1 MDENLRAPA
10 VDGARL
16 EELTR
21 ILRDYK
27 AGKANLERRVV
38 AAENWWK
45 LRNAAEESRES
56 SLSDGGFRSKSGWL
70 HNVIVSKHADAMDA
84 FPEPVILPREP
95 DDVAE
100 AGMLASIIPVV
111 MAQNRFEDV
120 WSDALWQKLKTGTG
134 VYKVVWDASRLHG
147 LGDVSISAVDLL
159 NLFWEPGVKDIQ
171 DSRYFFHTALED
183 DELLAE
189 RWPVLRGALR
199 GGGFAATRFVYDDAV
214 PTSGKSTVV
223 DCYYK
228 KWEAGRQVLHYV
240 KYVGDT
246 LLYSSENEGRPLY
259 DHGLYPFVF
268 DALFPVEGSP
278 CGYGFVDL
286 CKNAQTAIDLMD
298 SAFIRNTMVGAM
310 PRYFKRQDA
319 GVNEAE
325 FLDLSKPLVAVDG
338 NLGEDALKII
348 DFRPLSGNYIEYQR
362 ERIREL
368 RETSGNTETSTGNIA
383 QGVTAASAIAA
394 LQEASGKG
402 SRDSTRGSYRAF
414 GEVVDLVIELIRQ
427 FYGAPRRFRILGR
440 FGAQE
445 FVSYSNE
452 ALQPQSLGALGGE
465 ELGLR
470 VPEFDVE
477 VKAQK
482 ASSYTRLSQNELAL
496 QFYHLG
502 FFDPAQSE
510 QALLCLGMM
519 DFDGREELIDKLGRL
534 GSERERLL
542 AFRDLALALAGKYEP
557 QLAEGLAASISRDG
571 AARSP
576 AAGRAGALPRLGG
589 EKRRV
594 NAQAEKARSHARTA
608 SQPEAAR

>member
-1 MDENLRAPA
+1 MDEKLRAPA

-21 ILRDYK
+21 ILRGYK

-56 SLSDGGFRSKSGWL
+56 SLADGGFRSKSGWL

-95 DDVAE
+95 DDEAE
-100 AGMLASIIPVV
+100 AAMLGSIIPVV
-111 MAQNRFEDV
+111 MAQNRFEEV

-147 LGDVSISAVDLL
+147 LGDVAISEVDLL
-159 NLFWEPGVKDIQ
+159 NLFWEPGVEDIQ
-171 DSRYFFHTALED
+171 QSRCLFHTALED
-183 DELLAE
+183 NDLLEAQ
-189 RWPVLRGALR
+189 WPALR
-199 GGGFAATRFVYDDAV
+199 GKLRGGSFAATRFVYDDAV
-214 PTSGKSTVV
+214 PTDGKSTVI

-228 KWEAGRQVLHYV
+228 KWEEGRQVLHYV

-259 DHGLYPFVF
+259 EHGLYPFVF

-319 GVNEAE
+319 GVNEE
-325 FLDLSKPLVAVDG
+325 ELLDLSKPLVAVDG
-338 NLGEDALKII
+338 NLGDDALKII

-414 GEVVDLVIELIRQ
+414 AQVVSLVIELIRQ

-440 FGAQE
+440 SGAQD
-445 FVSYSNE
+445 FVSYSNA
-452 ALQPQSLGALGGE
+452 ALQPQSLGVPGE
-465 ELGLR
+465 EALAR

-496 QFYHLG
+496 QFYQLG
-502 FFDPAQSE
+502 FFEPAQAE

-519 DFDGREELIDKLGRL
+519 DFDGREELIEKLGRL

-542 AFRDLALALAGKYEP
+542 AFRELALALAGKYEP
-557 QLAEGLAASISRDG
+557 ELAAGLAASIPSGSGQRSVRSAS
-571 AARSP
+571 AA
-576 AAGRAGALPRLGG
+576 PRLGG
-589 EKRRV
+589 EKSKES
-594 NAQAEKARSHARTA
+594 AQVRLARSHALAA

>member
-1 MDENLRAPA
+1 MDEKLRAPA

-21 ILRDYK
+21 ILRGYK

-45 LRNAAEESRES
+45 LRNAAEEERAGT
-56 SLSDGGFRSKSGWL
+56 LSDGGFRSKSGWL

-95 DDVAE
+95 DDEAE
-100 AGMLASIIPVV
+100 AAMLGSIIPVV
-111 MAQNRFEDV
+111 MAQNRFEEV

-147 LGDVSISAVDLL
+147 LGDIAISEVDLL
-159 NLFWEPGVKDIQ
+159 NLFWEPGAEDIQ
-171 DSRYFFHTALED
+171 QSRYLFHTMLED
-183 DELLAE
+183 NDLLEAQ
-189 RWPVLRGALR
+189 WPALR
-199 GGGFAATRFVYDDAV
+199 GKLRGGSFAATRFVYDDAV
-214 PTSGKSTVV
+214 PTDGKSTVI

-228 KWEAGRQVLHYV
+228 KWEEGRQVLHYV

-259 DHGLYPFVF
+259 EHGLYPFVF

-319 GVNEAE
+319 GVNEE
-325 FLDLSKPLVAVDG
+325 ELLDLSKPLVAVDG
-338 NLGEDALKII
+338 NLGDDALKII

-414 GEVVDLVIELIRQ
+414 AQVVSLVIE
-427 FYGAPRRFRILGR
+427 
-440 FGAQE
+440 
-445 FVSYSNE
+445 S
-452 ALQPQSLGALGGE
+452 QSL
-465 ELGLR
+465 
-470 VPEFDVE
+470 
-477 VKAQK
+477 
-482 ASSYTRLSQNELAL
+482 
-496 QFYHLG
+496 
-502 FFDPAQSE
+502 
-510 QALLCLGMM
+510 
-519 DFDGREELIDKLGRL
+519 
-534 GSERERLL
+534 
-542 AFRDLALALAGKYEP
+542 KYCC
-557 QLAEGLAASISRDG
+557 
-571 AARSP
+571 
-576 AAGRAGALPRLGG
+576 
-589 EKRRV
+589 
-594 NAQAEKARSHARTA
+594 
-608 SQPEAAR
+608 